1 MTTAIERLQTAL
13 DTLRLKAVEARLESL
28 LEQASKKEA
37 PLRPRPRKRLS
48 EVQGWGIFDRNY
60 GEFST
65 GIDTKGA
72 SSLRVPSPGCWGAC
86 PVPRKTKRRRS
97 RSCRLLVVSLA
108 WDASRSVGGGP
119 EQFVLAYRVQPGAAG
134 KVAAAWK
141 QRSRYNDACQCADL
155 TN

>member
-48 EVQGWGIFDRNY
+48 EVQGWGNFDRNY

-65 GIDTKGA
+65 GIDRAHPTGQGKA
-72 SSLRVPSPGCWGAC
+72 SGCT
-86 PVPRKTKRRRS
+86 PR
-97 RSCRLLVVSLA
+97 
-108 WDASRSVGGGP
+108 
-119 EQFVLAYRVQPGAAG
+119 QAYRQWCDSTAPAYRHTGRPTALEAYRTRRPTVHRQA
-134 KVAAAWK
+134 
-141 QRSRYNDACQCADL
+141 
-155 TN
+155 

>member
-48 EVQGWGIFDRNY
+48 EVQGWGNFDRNY

-65 GIDTKGA
+65 GIDMSPA
-72 SSLRVPSPGCWGAC
+72 LEVSQLR
-86 PVPRKTKRRRS
+86 KRSEERRVGKECRS
-97 RSCRLLVVSLA
+97 RWS
-108 WDASRSVGGGP
+108 P
-119 EQFVLAYRVQPGAAG
+119 YH
-134 KVAAAWK
+134 
-141 QRSRYNDACQCADL
+141 
-155 TN
+155 